1 MTELAETT
9 VAVRGVKVTELSSIG
24 KEEAREMDCFMTPK
38 RQIYLANIGT
48 KERLIREM
56 IKKEKAWLSNCK
68 QSLSRITSSIMQQ
81 DFALAFVLKDLRIE
95 IKKSKYLITA
105 LRKEICKDRIKGV
118 PVIQLF
124 AELGDNDLYCKH
136 CGNPVWHEG
145 QGYVVKYCDNCGKL
159 LDWSQ
164 FV

>member
-1 MTELAETT
+1 
-9 VAVRGVKVTELSSIG
+9 
-24 KEEAREMDCFMTPK
+24 MTPK

-48 KERLIREM
+48 KERLIR
-56 IKKEKAWLSNCK
+56 KLLKREKAWMSNCK
-68 QSLSRITSSIMQQ
+68 EALTRLNGKSPNEIRVFKESGILQE
-81 DFALAFVLKDLRIE
+81 FAE
-95 IKKSKYLITA
+95 GIKCCQYTIAA

-136 CGNPVWHEG
+136 CGNLVWHEG

>member
-9 VAVRGVKVTELSSIG
+9 VAVRGAKVTELSSTER
-24 KEEAREMDCFMTPK
+24 EEAREMNYFMTPK

-68 QSLSRITSSIMQQ
+68 HSLTRMLSSPIQQ
-81 DFALAFVLKDLRIE
+81 DYSIAGIVGQLKIDM
-95 IKKSKYLITA
+95 KKTKYLITA

-136 CGNPVWHEG
+136 CGNLVWHEG

-159 LDWSQ
+159 LDWSGW
-164 FV
+164 V